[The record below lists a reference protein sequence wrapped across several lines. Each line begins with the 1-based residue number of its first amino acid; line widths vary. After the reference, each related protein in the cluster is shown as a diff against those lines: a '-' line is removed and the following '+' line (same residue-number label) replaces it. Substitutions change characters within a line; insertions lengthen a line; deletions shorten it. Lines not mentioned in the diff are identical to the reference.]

1 MQSLIQK
8 GKIDEKDEK
17 VAPKSAV
24 KSDKKGNSETKK
36 EAKED
41 KDVKNKHKT

>member
-8 GKIDEKDEK
+8 NKIDEKE

-24 KSDKKGNSETKK
+24 KSEKKVDSETKK
-36 EAKED
+36 EAK
-41 KDVKNKHKT
+41 